1 MLSNRSKALGL
12 TTLILILLASSIVQA
27 KPAKSAVITF
37 RWERSIEIGESSI
50 PVVVS
55 IPVGLTVEGLP
66 DRAKPGER
74 FQLTA
79 RIEPVEGAF
88 LQLSGETFNLDE
100 ALSKAV
106 AKPRELDLSA
116 LTPLTSSL
124 LTAVLEEKLGLP
136 RDAAESMASAVQANA
151 KLSLASDLN
160 LETKVEGSAAAEPK
174 AISTWFEEAS
184 VQTLAVKPTAKNG
197 EKVKVSYSISWRL
210 LLKMDLSEEAYNDP
224 TAGPI
229 LKRLAQL
236 LGLPLTKELGSA
248 RGDGSLTHVIR
259 IYALPRITLRGI
271 LLGVGATAAA
281 LAIAVIVILK
291 HPRKP
296 TWR

>member
-1 MLSNRSKALGL
+1 MLNRSKALGL
-12 TTLILILLASSIVQA
+12 TSLILILLASSIIQA
-27 KPAKSAVITF
+27 KPAKSATITF

-50 PVVVS
+50 PAAVT

-100 ALSKAV
+100 VLSKAV

-124 LTAVLEEKLGLP
+124 LTAILKERLGLP
-136 RDAAESMASAVQANA
+136 RDAAESIASAVQANT
-151 KLSLASDLN
+151 KLNLASDLR
-160 LETKVEGSAAAEPK
+160 LEAAIEGPAAAEPE
-174 AISTWFEEAS
+174 AISTWFKEAS
-184 VQTLAVKPTAKNG
+184 VQTLTINPTAKDG
-197 EKVKVSYSISWRL
+197 EKAEVSYSISWRL
-210 LLKMDLSEEAYNDP
+210 LLKMDLSEEAYSDP

-236 LGLPLTKELGSA
+236 LGLPLIKELGSA
-248 RGDGSLTHVIR
+248 RGDGNLTHVIQ
-259 IYALPRITLRGI
+259 IYAPPRITLRGI
-271 LLGVGATAAA
+271 LLGVGVAVA
-281 LAIAVIVILK
+281 LLTIAIIVILK

-296 TWR
+296 TWK